1 MRLLDALRGGLI
13 VSVQA
18 WPGSAIDD
26 PHVLAAMAAAAQANG
41 AGGLR
46 MQGSMN
52 IRAARSRVTI
62 PLIGLIKRRYD
73 GYEPYITPTVED
85 ALAAAEA
92 GADIIAFDSTGRDRP
107 HGESVEDIA
116 RAIHEAGCL
125 AMADC
130 ALVADALRARAAAVE
145 IVATTLC
152 GYTEQTKGT
161 SLPALALVRELA
173 SLADDGV
180 FVVCEG
186 GVHHP
191 SQLDEALA
199 AGADAVVVGTAIT
212 NVDWLVGEFAARA
225 AKKSA
230 PLH

>member
-1 MRLLDALRGGLI
+1 VGLLDALHGGLI

-26 PHVLAAMAAAAQANG
+26 PHVLAAIAAAAQANG
-41 AGGLR
+41 AAGLR
-46 MQGSMN
+46 MQGSEN
-52 IRAARSRVTI
+52 IRAAKSRVTI
-62 PLIGLIKRRYD
+62 PLIGIIKRRYD

-85 ALAAAEA
+85 ALAAAKA
-92 GADIIAFDSTGRDRP
+92 GADIIAFDSTERARP
-107 HGESVEDIA
+107 QGTSVEQIVD
-116 RAIHEAGCL
+116 AIHVAGCL

-130 ALVADALRARAAAVE
+130 ARVADALRARDAGVE

-161 SLPALALVRELA
+161 PLPALALVRDLA
-173 SLADDGV
+173 SLKSGTV
-180 FVVCEG
+180 SIVCEG

-191 SQLDEALA
+191 SQLEEALA

-212 NVDWLVGEFAARA
+212 NVDWLVREFAAHA